1 MANPVHLR
9 GDPAFLDRT
18 SERALRTVPVRRTS
32 GSPAAPAP
40 RAREGSEQVRNVVIF
55 PRPCDRCGRR
65 DYTFSPSP
73 EGPGEL
79 PAFAASNRPISG
91 RLPTPEA
98 TGEMRATGGC
108 IDPSRQGS
116 PRGIRRRNG
125 APLPPPAL
133 NLPAPVCGALP
144 FTSRQLHV
152 LLNSLFKVLF
162 NFPSWYLS
170 SIGLVLSI

>member
-32 GSPAAPAP
+32 GSPAAPASRP
-40 RAREGSEQVRNVVIF
+40 EGREQARNVVFF

-65 DYTFSPSP
+65 DYTFSP
-73 EGPGEL
+73 GPKTRRATCLRRVQSADQRSVANPRG
-79 PAFAASNRPISG
+79 
-91 RLPTPEA
+91 
-98 TGEMRATGGC
+98 TGEMRATGGR
-108 IDPSRQGS
+108 IDPPRQGS